1 MIAPT
6 LAFTFKCLRK
16 YRGLTQMQ
24 LSELCGISVSYLSDI
39 ERGKA
44 NPTIATLI
52 KIAGALGYEI
62 GFKLK
67 GRDDEPNTN

>member
-6 LAFTFKCLRK
+6 LAFTFKFLRK
-16 YRGLTQMQ
+16 RRKLTQTQ
-24 LSELCGISVSYLSDI
+24 LSELCGISISYLSDI
-39 ERGKA
+39 ERGRA

-67 GRDDEPNTN
+67 AKGDSFPS